1 MKTERVKFR
10 FRNLFNFRGFRFFE
24 SFIEN
29 KCIVCELRRTYKNIG
44 ICPDC
49 GKRCRNILDRIK
61 RTVRDL
67 DVGGIKCFVDFISF
81 KISCD
86 CGYSGMELLDFCNKH
101 SRHTKRF
108 EERVAIFCR
117 AMTVK
122 DVAEEFQLSWQT
134 VKDIDKNEM
143 RKYIAPLSEAHPERI
158 GIDEIAYEK
167 GHTYL
172 TVVRD
177 IDLRKV
183 IWVGE
188 GRKKE
193 DLNRFFEELGKERS
207 SRIKAAVMDMWDP
220 YIASVKQHTK
230 SDIVFDKFHIA
241 KKVKIRKIYADRHFF
256 SIDMINLFKKLG
268 LTFLLLA
275 TENKRVEKLL
285 KISPTPTVIT
295 DYLMGDKGKN
305 AIFNLIIVESKIR
318 DKNSGRKDQFIKIAY
333 ATNMKINKN
342 DIKLINK
349 IPNLYRRRW
358 GIETSYR
365 VKKGFRA
372 QTTSKNYKVRLMYF
386 LYSVLLYNLWIII
399 DSIISLGLNGKLIA
413 YHLVT
418 SKIFGTILY
427 MMQMD
432 PGGG

>member
-49 GKRCRNILDRIK
+49 GKRCRNILDIR
-61 RTVRDL
+61 RGTVRDL

-167 GHTYL
+167 GHKYL

-177 IDLRKV
+177 IDLGKV

-230 SDIVFDKFHIA
+230 SDIVFGKFHIA
-241 KKVKIRKIYADRHFF
+241 KKVNEALDKVRKKEFATSGKEERKAMKKKRFLILTRKERLEKDKKEEL
-256 SIDMINLFKKLG
+256 DNLMKKNTNLYS
-268 LTFLLLA
+268 A
-275 TENKRVEKLL
+275 YLL
-285 KISPTPTVIT
+285 KEQALDILDEKSEEKGMGRFKIWFENVIKSGFEEFKSVVNT
-295 DYLMGDKGKN
+295 LMRYWYGVVNFFKHQVTN
-305 AIFNLIIVESKIR
+305 AGSEGFN
-318 DKNSGRKDQFIKIAY
+318 N
-333 ATNMKINKN
+333 KINV
-342 DIKLINK
+342 IKRK
-349 IPNLYRRRW
+349 AF
-358 GIETSYR
+358 
-365 VKKGFRA
+365 GFRDIEYFKLKIL
-372 QTTSKNYKVRLMYF
+372 QSCGRFLPKN
-386 LYSVLLYNLWIII
+386 
-399 DSIISLGLNGKLIA
+399 
-413 YHLVT
+413 
-418 SKIFGTILY
+418 
-427 MMQMD
+427 Q
-432 PGGG
+432 